1 MPKKCE
7 YKSDKEIY
15 GPFPLGNRLG
25 VDQVPLELNQR
36 DFTLETKGTTD
47 AVFIRGPKKDIEKSQ
62 ATLQFAILLERSCL

>member
-7 YKSDKEIY
+7 NKSDKERY

-47 AVFIRGPKKDIEKSQ
+47 AVFIRGPKKDIKK
-62 ATLQFAILLERSCL
+62 

>member
-7 YKSDKEIY
+7 YKSDKERY

-47 AVFIRGPKKDIEKSQ
+47 AVFIRGPKKDIGKRQ
-62 ATLQFAILLERSCL
+62 ATSYLAPRKE